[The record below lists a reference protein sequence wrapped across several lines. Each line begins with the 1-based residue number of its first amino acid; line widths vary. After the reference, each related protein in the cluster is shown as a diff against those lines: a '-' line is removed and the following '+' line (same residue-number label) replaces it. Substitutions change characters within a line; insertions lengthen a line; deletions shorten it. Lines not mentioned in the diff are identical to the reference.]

1 MVKPARPANAPGYK
15 CKANRDGTWREYWE
29 CRTDIRKRG
38 YKPANVRLHFGA
50 LAADREQLGAR
61 CTRLQAEMLSWAAHG
76 GQFVRAG
83 YSGTVASLA
92 HQFQTHPASSYCRLK
107 WNSQRAYD
115 AKIKIIAA
123 NVGARQVRALTAQD
137 FYAWHA
143 AWGAPT
149 TEGKPAR
156 PFRARLC
163 IAVLRAMMSFGTVM
177 AWSDCE
183 RADRILG
190 KLRFPK
196 TPDREARLEWHHVQA
211 IRAAAHREGR
221 PSIALAQTL
230 MFELSF
236 RQKDVIGEWVP
247 NAQGQ
252 GGIVRG
258 GKRWALGL
266 QWSDISEYLVLSK
279 KTSKTGS
286 RVAFDLRLYPSV
298 MEEINRTPAEQRI
311 GPMIVNETTGSPYT
325 DGFARTW
332 RGIAR
337 AAGVPDAVQNRDSRA
352 GGITEGL
359 DAGAVLSD
367 VAKHAGHADTKQT
380 MAYDRNPARRS
391 ATVAKLR
398 TAKRDES

>member
-1 MVKPARPANAPGYK
+1 MVKPARPDNAPGLK
-15 CKANRDGTWREYWE
+15 QKQNKDGSWREYWE
-29 CRTDIRKRG
+29 CRADIRKRG
-38 YKPANVRLHFGA
+38 YMPSTVRLHFDHTSAG
-50 LAADREQLGAR
+50 REQLGAH
-61 CTRLQAEMLSWAAHG
+61 CVRLQAEMLSWAAHG

-83 YSGTVASLA
+83 YSLA
-92 HQFQTHPASSYCRLK
+92 HQFQTHPASSYARLK
-107 WNSQRAYD
+107 WNSQRSYD
-115 AKIKIIAA
+115 AKIKIIVA

-149 TEGKPAR
+149 AEGKPAR

-177 AWSDCE
+177 GWSDCD

-211 IRAAAHREGR
+211 IRAAAHRAGR
-221 PSIALAQTL
+221 PSIELAQTL
-230 MFELSF
+230 MFELSL

-247 NAQGQ
+247 NAQGH

-266 QWSDISEYLVLSK
+266 QWSDISEHLVLSK
-279 KTSKTGS
+279 KTTKTGS

-298 MEEINRTPAEQRI
+298 MEEIALTPSEQRI
-311 GPMIVNETTGSPYT
+311 GPMVVNETTGSPYT

-332 RGIAR
+332 RKIAR
-337 AAGVPDAVQNRDSRA
+337 AAGVPDTVQNRDSRA
-352 GGITEGL
+352 GAITEGL
-359 DAGAVLSD
+359 DAGAELLD
-367 VAKHAGHADTKQT
+367 MAKHAGHADVKMT
-380 MAYDRNPARRS
+380 MLYDRNPAAKS
-391 ATVAKLR
+391 AKVAKLR
-398 TAKRDES
+398 TAKRDENE